1 MKQLLIILTTLMAGS
16 TTGYS
21 INTIGGPLIV
31 PSVLSEEQKI
41 TQLIN
46 YIEKL
51 DARFIR
57 NGSEYTPVDAA
68 KHLRMK
74 REKAGKKIKTAK
86 DFIDNIASK
95 SSISGEPYQI
105 KYANGLKLNVRDVL
119 YYELKKVESKHAGNF
134 RNVRVAST
142 PVCLAG

>member
-1 MKQLLIILTTLMAGS
+1 MKQMLMILITLTGGS
-16 TTGYS
+16 DLGYCV
-21 INTIGGPLIV
+21 NTIGGPLIV
-31 PSVLSEEQKI
+31 PTVLSEEQKI

-51 DARFIR
+51 DAKFIR

-86 DFIDNIASK
+86 DFIDCIASK
-95 SSISGEPYQI
+95 SSMSGEPYQI

-134 RNVRVAST
+134 RNVRVASN